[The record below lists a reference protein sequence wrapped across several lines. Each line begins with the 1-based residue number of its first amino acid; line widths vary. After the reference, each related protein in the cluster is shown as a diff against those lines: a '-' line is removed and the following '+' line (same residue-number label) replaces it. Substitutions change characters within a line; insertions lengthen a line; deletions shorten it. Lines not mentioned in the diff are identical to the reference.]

1 MQSGVQHQ
9 NKARKSLRG
18 QNIMKNTTLVK
29 GSAAIALGAAL
40 LLGGGGTL
48 ANWNAAA
55 TQTPGEIVAGDLNLV
70 NTTSTGVWKDRAGA
84 TIDITTYKVVPGD
97 KLTFTQDLTVTLKG
111 NKMAAEIATTG
122 IDAEVSGFTATNVSV
137 SEPVLTVGVTPV
149 SNPLVASVG
158 TQTVTATITF
168 EFLSTTNN
176 RADVNQT
183 YNFNNVGFTLEQVN
197 TEGDGLSEEL

>member
-1 MQSGVQHQ
+1 
-9 NKARKSLRG
+9 
-18 QNIMKNTTLVK
+18 MKNTTLIK

-48 ANWNAAA
+48 ANWNASADTA
-55 TQTPGEIVAGDLNLV
+55 PGTIVAGDLNV
-70 NTTSTGVWKDRAGA
+70 ENTTAGVWKDRNEA
-84 TIDITTYKVVPGD
+84 TINIATYKVVPGD

-122 IDAEVSGFTATNVSV
+122 IDAEVSGFTAANVSV
-137 SEPVLTVGVTPV
+137 SEPVLTVGGVEV
-149 SNPLVASVG
+149 ENELVPSAG

-183 YNFNNVGFTLEQVN
+183 YNFNNVGFTLTQV
-197 TEGDGLSEEL
+197 TQSGLL